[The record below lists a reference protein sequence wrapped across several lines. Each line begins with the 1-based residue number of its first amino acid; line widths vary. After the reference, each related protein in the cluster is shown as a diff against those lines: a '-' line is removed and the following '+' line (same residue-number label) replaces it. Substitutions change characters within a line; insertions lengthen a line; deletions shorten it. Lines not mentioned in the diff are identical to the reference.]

1 MNQLYLND
9 NLSRF
14 EFYNTDCYE
23 NVLHSRFYLFRVRST
38 YDFAVLFSLYRSSA
52 DRLVSEFIAKFM
64 RLC

>member
-23 NVLHSRFYLFRVRST
+23 NMLDSLVFISFVYVRFCRFVLSVCI
-38 YDFAVLFSLYRSSA
+38 
-52 DRLVSEFIAKFM
+52 DRPTALPVSEFIAKFM